1 MLRPL
6 LAVPLLAVFA
16 LPAGASGTPIVP
28 QLTATVT
35 AKSITLVGAN
45 GKPVRVLQ
53 PNQYRIVVHDRTTK
67 QNFHLI
73 GANVNR
79 KTSIAARTTR
89 TWTLNLLPGS
99 YRYRSDRNTGLARG
113 FIVAGSPPA

>member
-1 MLRPL
+1 
-6 LAVPLLAVFA
+6 
-16 LPAGASGTPIVP
+16 
-28 QLTATVT
+28 
-35 AKSITLVGAN
+35 
-45 GKPVRVLQ
+45 
-53 PNQYRIVVHDRTTK
+53 
-67 QNFHLI
+67 LI